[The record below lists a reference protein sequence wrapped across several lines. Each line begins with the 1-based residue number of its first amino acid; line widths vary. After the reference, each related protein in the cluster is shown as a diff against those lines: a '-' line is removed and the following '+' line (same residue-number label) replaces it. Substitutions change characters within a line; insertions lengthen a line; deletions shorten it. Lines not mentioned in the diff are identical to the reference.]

1 MKKVVVSAFCA
12 LFSIGMYAQSN
23 TGNLPSTAQ
32 DYVNQHFSSVSVVKV
47 DENSNWQIWEDD
59 KYEVVLSN
67 GLKLDFDE
75 NGNIVEIDSANREAI
90 PASALPAKIATYLSA
105 NHANAQVVG
114 WEKDDNEQEIELSD
128 GTELEFDAEGNFRKL
143 D

>member
-1 MKKVVVSAFCA
+1 MKKVVVLAFCA

-23 TGNLPSTAQ
+23 TGNLPGTAQ

-75 NGNIVEIDSANREAI
+75 NRIFWQFGHLFGLCFGFDNSF
-90 PASALPAKIATYLSA
+90 ALS
-105 NHANAQVVG
+105 G
-114 WEKDDNEQEIELSD
+114 WGRQENGIS
-128 GTELEFDAEGNFRKL
+128 
-143 D
+143 

>member
-1 MKKVVVSAFCA
+1 MKKVVVPVFFA

-32 DYVNQHFSSVSVVKV
+32 DYISQHFSSVSVEKV

-67 GLKLDFDE
+67 GVKLDFDE
-75 NGNIVEIDSANREAI
+75 NGNIVEIDSVNGEAI
-90 PASALPAKIATYLSA
+90 PASVLPAKIATYLSA
-105 NHANAQVVG
+105 NHANARVVG
-114 WEKDDNEQEIELSD
+114 WEKEDNEQEIELSD
-128 GTELEFDAEGNFRKL
+128 GTEVEFDAEGNFRKL